1 MNVGEKNRLEK
12 LYFRTDGWSI
22 KLYHA
27 LASDACGEKRSITG
41 VIFRVDPV
49 RNTSSDAHVR
59 GLRKREKKKGSYRHC
74 RLSVMVLRS
83 LCLPPLQQARGRR
96 FAFVHATKQTRA
108 IKSHQGPRPTWQPL
122 CTHGALNIASTWIH
136 PYACMVDGFLLLVR
150 ASHDGAWTDPY
161 VVAS

>member
-59 GLRKREKKKGSYRHC
+59 GLRKREKKKRKLQALSLVGHGVAQPVFTSTPTSKGPTVCVCSRH
-74 RLSVMVLRS
+74 
-83 LCLPPLQQARGRR
+83 
-96 FAFVHATKQTRA
+96 QTNEG
-108 IKSHQGPRPTWQPL
+108 H
-122 CTHGALNIASTWIH
+122 
-136 PYACMVDGFLLLVR
+136 
-150 ASHDGAWTDPY
+150 
-161 VVAS
+161 